1 MRAVILSLYLL
12 YQTAFLGQISVPPN
26 GCTTENF
33 DAANP
38 WTFGG
43 TNSSWTY
50 GNPNKAQITDDMT
63 GGGNCIILGGNTPG
77 STYNS
82 NEDSW
87 AKSPVYDFS
96 QITDPYLEFNFYWS
110 NEGSTSYDE
119 IWMEYSTNGGASWQI
134 VSPPAGTGGCYDQNW
149 YNYPD
154 NWGGNVGGCFSGSGG
169 PTNWVTVRKCIAS
182 LGGEPQ
188 VEFRFRISTGTQ
200 CNNYGAT
207 IDNWTIC
214 DASINV
220 FATAYCTGIF
230 GEYTFTDWSYPC
242 PDQWNW
248 NFGDGTSSS
257 QQDPTHI
264 YSSNGTYNVTLT
276 TTSSSAATSGCGT
289 HSDQYSLTI
298 TVYDTISIVYPNAQ
312 VCNSESSILPT
323 ITGTSTGIFSASPAG
338 LAINSSTG
346 EINPES
352 SITGNYLITFSSTTS
367 CIPDAQTSIEII
379 SGPVM
384 VSPDDITVCSGE
396 QANIPG
402 FITQPSGL
410 NTQWSIPSGY
420 DLGFGTS
427 GSGSIP
433 PFTAINNS
441 ISPVIVD
448 FVVTPV
454 SINSCAGTSDTFALI
469 IGNIPSATFQVDTLS
484 GCSPLTVDFYASFH
498 SDECLWTF
506 DDGTT
511 ETVCDSVSHIYEE
524 GTYSPELTLTTSLGC
539 QSTYPLTTQIEVLPT
554 PVANFSYS
562 PQLIT
567 TETNELE
574 LYNLSQNADQLQW
587 QITGS
592 NGFDYSS
599 SFEYF
604 LLELPKDTANYTL
617 CLTAINN
624 SGCQNNVCEKI
635 EVLNKLSFY
644 IPNSFTPNS
653 DGKNDLFGPV
663 FSGMEPREYQ
673 LIIFNRWGQLIFEAN
688 DINTLWNGKF
698 QGNEVPAGTYLW
710 QIQYKEEGQV
720 EIISI
725 GGHVNLIR

>member
-12 YQTAFLGQISVPPN
+12 YQTTFLGQIVVPPN
-26 GCTTENF
+26 GCATENF
-33 DAANP
+33 DTSNP

-50 GNPNKAQITDDMT
+50 GNPNKAQITDDIT
-63 GGGNCIILGGNTPG
+63 GGGNCIILGGNTPS
-77 STYNS
+77 STYNA

-119 IWMEYSTNGGASWQI
+119 IWMEYSTNGGTSWQI
-134 VSPPAGTGGCYDQNW
+134 VSPPTGTGGCYDQNW

-154 NWGGNVGGCFSGSGG
+154 NWGGNVGGCFSGNGG

-207 IDNWTIC
+207 VDNWTIC

-230 GEYTFTDWSYPC
+230 GEYAFTDWSYPC

-248 NFGDGTSSS
+248 DFGDGTNSS
-257 QQDPTHI
+257 QQHPTHT
-264 YSSNGTYNVTLT
+264 YSNSGTYNVTLT
-276 TTSSSAATSGCGT
+276 ATSSSSATSGCGT
-289 HSDQYSLTI
+289 HSDQYSF
-298 TVYDTISIVYPNAQ
+298 TVTVSDTISIAYPDTQ
-312 VCNSESSILPT
+312 VCDSEPSILPT
-323 ITGTSTGIFSASPAG
+323 ITGSSTGTFSASPIG
-338 LAINSSTG
+338 LDINPTTG
-346 EINPES
+346 EINPENS
-352 SITGNYLITFSSTTS
+352 DSGNYLITFASTTS
-367 CIPDAQTSIEII
+367 CTPNAETSIEII
-379 SGPVM
+379 AGPVI
-384 VSPDDITVCSGE
+384 VSLDDITVCSGE
-396 QANIPG
+396 QVNIPN

-410 NTQWSIPSGY
+410 GTQWSIPSGY

-427 GSGSIP
+427 GNGSIT
-433 PFTAINNS
+433 PFMATNNS
-441 ISPVIVD
+441 TSPVIVD

-454 SINSCAGTSDTFALI
+454 STNSCIGTSDTFALE
-469 IGNIPSATFQVDTLS
+469 IGHIPDATFQVDTLS
-484 GCSPLTVDFYASFH
+484 GCSPLTVNFYASSH
-498 SDECLWTF
+498 SNICLWTF

-511 ETVCDSVSHIYEE
+511 ATVCDSIAHTYEE
-524 GTYSPELTLTTSLGC
+524 GTYGPELTLTTSQGC
-539 QSTYPLTTQIEVLPT
+539 QSTYTLNTQIEALPT
-554 PVANFSYS
+554 PIADFSYS

-574 LYNLSQNADQLQW
+574 LYNLSQNEDQLYW
-587 QITGS
+587 QVTGS
-592 NGFDYSS
+592 NGFDYNS

-604 LLELPKDTANYTL
+604 LLELPRDTANYTI
-617 CLTAINN
+617 CLTAMNN
-624 SGCQNNVCEKI
+624 SGCLDNICKKI

-644 IPNSFTPNS
+644 IPNSFTPNN

-663 FSGMEPREYQ
+663 FSGIEPQEYQ

-688 DINTLWNGKF
+688 HISTLWNGKF
-698 QGNEVPAGTYLW
+698 QGNEAPNGAYLW
-710 QIQYKEEGQV
+710 QIKYKEEGQV
-720 EIISI
+720 EIISTK
-725 GGHVNLIR
+725 GHVNLIR